1 MEEELIDMK
10 LLVVGNAHLVKDNQ
24 GRYYSASVYNYHF
37 FQRYLA
43 VFDSVRFVGKTQHV
57 DTADGTRYARVDGPG
72 VEIFEIPWYQGMKA
86 MVKAAPSLIRRFR
99 CVDDGC
105 DCSIFRIAQVESFVA
120 YLVRRNRKA
129 PYAVEVVNDP
139 ATFINM
145 PAWMRSF
152 SVRMVKKMCLKAN
165 GASYVT
171 RDYLQSK
178 YPCRHSLGD
187 KDAFESSYSSVDLD
201 PNDIGISK
209 VWDATGTLS
218 MVHVANALNDDS
230 KGLST
235 FLRAAAL
242 VRQRGFPVKAISIG
256 DGTMSDDYKAMSK
269 SLGLDDCVEFLG
281 RLSGKEQ
288 MFNALRSCDILV
300 IPTRM
305 EGLPRTIIES
315 MAMGLP
321 CLSTPVAGIPELLD
335 KDYMFD
341 PDDAN
346 GFANKI
352 CELIENPQ
360 ELAAMSK
367 SNIKT
372 ARRYTSDILDERRKV
387 FYSELRAC
395 AEGKGL

>member
-1 MEEELIDMK
+1 
-10 LLVVGNAHLVKDNQ
+10 
-24 GRYYSASVYNYHF
+24 
-37 FQRYLA
+37 
-43 VFDSVRFVGKTQHV
+43 
-57 DTADGTRYARVDGPG
+57 
-72 VEIFEIPWYQGMKA
+72 
-86 MVKAAPSLIRRFR
+86 
-99 CVDDGC
+99 
-105 DCSIFRIAQVESFVA
+105 
-120 YLVRRNRKA
+120 
-129 PYAVEVVNDP
+129 
-139 ATFINM
+139 
-145 PAWMRSF
+145 
-152 SVRMVKKMCLKAN
+152 
-165 GASYVT
+165 
-171 RDYLQSK
+171 
-178 YPCRHSLGD
+178 
-187 KDAFESSYSSVDLD
+187 
-201 PNDIGISK
+201 
-209 VWDATGTLS
+209 

-242 VRQRGFPVKAISIG
+242 VRQRGFSVKAISIG

-367 SNIKT
+367 SNIEI